1 MISSLDTTNAASDA
15 ITSTSTTAAFPYNTV
30 LYLYLIWNG
39 ASVSQQPTRIIF
51 IILAVLLGFITYI
64 WFSSENHTPQ
74 SRGGNGQ
81 LTVKTAKISSAELS
95 RQVKTLGTAL
105 AYDSAKIVAATSD
118 YLTFLEI
125 NEGQHV
131 KKGHLLAQLNDTEEK
146 ARVNEL
152 KALLNEQ
159 KRQLARLNNLTKTQA
174 SSLSLLDEQQAK
186 VNATQAQLDAVL
198 ARLSEMQI
206 RAPFDGLLGLRQVS
220 EGAYISTGTVLTTL
234 DDVSMIR
241 VEFSVPE
248 RYIADLTLE
257 MPLAITNVAYGDT
270 VFTGKIK
277 ALDPRLDPVTRS
289 IKVHGTIENSELKL
303 RPGMLLNVTVELANS
318 KVLQV
323 PEKAIVPLQNRQYV
337 FVVNS
342 DNSVKQVEITLGQR
356 VPGSIEVL
364 TGLSEGDEVV
374 IEGTQKLRNGVV
386 ITRVGQ

>member
-1 MISSLDTTNAASDA
+1 M
-15 ITSTSTTAAFPYNTV
+15 
-30 LYLYLIWNG
+30 
-39 ASVSQQPTRIIF
+39 SQQPTRIIF